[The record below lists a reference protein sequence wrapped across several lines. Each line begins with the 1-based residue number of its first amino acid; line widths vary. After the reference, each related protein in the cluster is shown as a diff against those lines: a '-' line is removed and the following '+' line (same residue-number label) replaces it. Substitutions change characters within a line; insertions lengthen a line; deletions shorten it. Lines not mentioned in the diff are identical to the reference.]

1 MVIAAISSEASDAVK
16 PSPSSASLSGL
27 DGVNLFLA
35 AALSG
40 FGPYVAVFLAE
51 QRWT

>member
-1 MVIAAISSEASDAVK
+1 MVIAAISSEASDVK